1 MAQNYQ
7 VVKTIIPTICPH
19 CAKDILVAYQT
30 MIPSLSA
37 VVRQED
43 VDAAKA
49 VLKEKLD
56 EVIFKDKKTK
66 EGIIKW
72 IDDEK
77 TLLTNVD
84 IDDIVKQI
92 QSDQNEAK

>member
-1 MAQNYQ
+1 MSQQYQ
-7 VVKTIIPTICPH
+7 VVKTIIPAQCPH
-19 CAKDILVAYQT
+19 CAKEILISYQT

-37 VVRQED
+37 VVRKED
-43 VDAAKA
+43 VTEAKKA
-49 VLKEKLD
+49 LKARLEDVK
-56 EVIFKDKKTK
+56 FKDNKTK

-84 IDDIVKQI
+84 IEDIVKQI
-92 QSDQNEAK
+92 QTDEGETK